1 MYGNLL
7 LEKKLLLEESLVE
20 TCEASCM
27 ASLVLSHLMNGV
39 VDSVRALLLS
49 QLSDAE
55 LVLASTL
62 LGSDASLEIA
72 LSVAQYLAQELSET
86 ASVVSLLVSIALVS
100 LCYLRIAL
108 TVGLTSHSEIH
119 TNLDQHSPLK

>member
-55 LVLASTL
+55 LILAC
-62 LGSDASLEIA
+62 
-72 LSVAQYLAQELSET
+72 
-86 ASVVSLLVSIALVS
+86 SLLSCDTSLKVALCV
-100 LCYLRIAL
+100 A
-108 TVGLTSHSEIH
+108 
-119 TNLDQHSPLK
+119 